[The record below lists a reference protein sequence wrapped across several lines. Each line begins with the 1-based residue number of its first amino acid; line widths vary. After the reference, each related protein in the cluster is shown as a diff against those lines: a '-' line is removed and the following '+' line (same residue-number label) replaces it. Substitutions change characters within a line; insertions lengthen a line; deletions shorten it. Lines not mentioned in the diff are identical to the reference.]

1 MPIILTL
8 LVNLFIESAS
18 RKSIFAA
25 VGYLVLHP
33 VIFLL
38 NGLIIL
44 LPYML
49 VFLTRRRYFVMAAV
63 SMVWCCAGVVRKG
76 KIYNVLGSSSWISMA
91 SDHPF
96 YDDQMR
102 TFNWIHLDPKL
113 YTPCGTMQT
122 AGMSYAWYRDAFCQL
137 ERKIAHEEQKDFYML
152 LEQGISSSPPGA
164 NGLLYL
170 PYLLGERSPRWNVDA
185 RAAFIGIG
193 ISTSK
198 EDMLRS
204 VLEGVGYNLRVIL
217 ELLEQI
223 QPVKT
228 ITMIGGGV
236 KSMVWRQILSDIYGK
251 KLEFPQYLEEA
262 TSMGAAICAGV
273 GIGIFAD
280 YSVAEKWN
288 MVQSYQIPKQQ
299 NVQLYEELY
308 RVFNKSYESLK
319 DVFGELGTFRRN
331 NTK

>member
-1 MPIILTL
+1 
-8 LVNLFIESAS
+8 
-18 RKSIFAA
+18 
-25 VGYLVLHP
+25 
-33 VIFLL
+33 
-38 NGLIIL
+38 
-44 LPYML
+44 
-49 VFLTRRRYFVMAAV
+49 
-63 SMVWCCAGVVRKG
+63 
-76 KIYNVLGSSSWISMA
+76 
-91 SDHPF
+91 
-96 YDDQMR
+96 
-102 TFNWIHLDPKL
+102 
-113 YTPCGTMQT
+113 
-122 AGMSYAWYRDAFCQL
+122 
-137 ERKIAHEEQKDFYML
+137 ML

-299 NVQLYEELY
+299 NVQLYEDCLLY
-308 RVFNKSYESLK
+308 TSDAADE
-319 DVFGELGTFRRN
+319 
-331 NTK
+331 

>member
-1 MPIILTL
+1 
-8 LVNLFIESAS
+8 
-18 RKSIFAA
+18 
-25 VGYLVLHP
+25 
-33 VIFLL
+33 
-38 NGLIIL
+38 
-44 LPYML
+44 
-49 VFLTRRRYFVMAAV
+49 
-63 SMVWCCAGVVRKG
+63 
-76 KIYNVLGSSSWISMA
+76 MA

-280 YSVAEKWN
+280 YSVTEKWN

-331 NTK
+331 NTNNQ